1 MSCHLLKQNSI
12 LIMKGGFKLNQ
23 IKIGKFIKDLRKEKG
38 VTQEQ
43 FAEILG
49 VSNRT
54 ISRWETGSNM
64 PDISLLIEIAKYFEV
79 SIVEI
84 INGER
89 NSEKMNDKTREV
101 AETLSDYA
109 SAEKE
114 KMVKEIRNYSIM
126 GAVGI
131 VLYSILRYS
140 GLIMNN
146 AFFEKIALVCE
157 IQIYISVIITLAHT
171 TGILNRLQRNQKVS
185 NFHTKLKNMP
195 HIVKIIVAAVIALLV
210 STLIKLF
217 LDNVM

>member
-1 MSCHLLKQNSI
+1 
-12 LIMKGGFKLNQ
+12 MKGGFKLNQ

-146 AFFEKIALVCE
+146 VFFEKIALVCE

>member
-1 MSCHLLKQNSI
+1 M
-12 LIMKGGFKLNQ
+12 NQ
-23 IKIGKFIKDLRKEKG
+23 IKIGKFIKELRKEKG

-79 SIVEI
+79 SILEI

-109 SAEKE
+109 NAEKE

-140 GLIMNN
+140 ELIMHN

-185 NFHTKLKNMP
+185 SFHTKLKNMP
-195 HIVKIIVAAVIALLV
+195 HIVQIIVAAVIALLV